1 MIYLDSNIPMYLI
14 GQDHPNKNLTIVNL
28 ERLVQEKKRL
38 VSSVEVFQEI
48 LHRYTAINRKSAI
61 QPTFDLLNKITDD
74 IYDINKRHVEIAKEL
89 ILAYK
94 NLSAR
99 DAIHLAIMKQH
110 GIKTI
115 FSFDK
120 GFDQVPEISRI
131 PL

>member
-1 MIYLDSNIPMYLI
+1 MYLI

-28 ERLVQEKKRL
+28 ERLVQENKRL
-38 VSSVEVFQEI
+38 VSSAEVLQEI
-48 LHRYTAINRKSAI
+48 LHRYTAINRKGAI
-61 QPTFDLLNKITDD
+61 QPAFDVLKKITDE
-74 IYDINKRHVEIAKEL
+74 IYDINIGHVENAKEL
-89 ILAYK
+89 ILAYE

-99 DAIHLAIMKQH
+99 DAIHLAIMKHH

-120 GFDQVPEISRI
+120 GFDQVPEISRM